1 MESLDCAGEVVPVWL
16 GLENCTLVEDV
27 VLYDCALRALYLNS
41 YQLPELYS
49 QSLSCEGVL
58 YLRKELQT
66 TGKFDLL
73 GVKIG
78 GQLDCSQGRFFAGG
92 VAVKCNV
99 ITVGAD
105 VFFGEDFKVR
115 GAIDLIGAEISRNL
129 DLSGATLTK
138 DFIAQG
144 MWVRA

>member
-1 MESLDCAGEVVPVWL
+1 MWL

-58 YLRKELQT
+58 YLRKELQA

>member
-1 MESLDCAGEVVPVWL
+1 MWL

-58 YLRKELQT
+58 YLRKELQA

-78 GQLDCSQGRFFAGG
+78 GQLDRSQGRFLAGG
-92 VAVKCNV
+92 VALKCNV

>member
-1 MESLDCAGEVVPVWL
+1 MWL

-58 YLRKELQT
+58 YLRKELQA

-99 ITVGAD
+99 ITVWAD

>member
-1 MESLDCAGEVVPVWL
+1 MWL

>member
-1 MESLDCAGEVVPVWL
+1 VPVWL
-16 GLENCTLVEDV
+16 GLENCTLLEDV

-49 QSLSCEGVL
+49 QSLSYEGDL
-58 YLRKELQT
+58 YRWKELQA

-78 GQLDCSQGRFFAGG
+78 GQLDRSQGRFLSGG
-92 VAVKCNV
+92 VALKCNV

-105 VFFGEDFKVR
+105 VFFGDDFKVR
-115 GAIDLIGAEISRNL
+115 GAVDLIGAEISRNL
-129 DLSGATLTK
+129 YLSGATFTK

>member
-1 MESLDCAGEVVPVWL
+1 VWL

-41 YQLPELYS
+41 CQLPELYS

-58 YLRKELQT
+58 YLRKELQA

>member
-1 MESLDCAGEVVPVWL
+1 MWL

-49 QSLSCEGVL
+49 QSLRCEGDL
-58 YLRKELQT
+58 YLRKELQA
-66 TGKFDLL
+66 TGKFHRL
-73 GVKIG
+73 GATIT

>member
-1 MESLDCAGEVVPVWL
+1 MWL

-58 YLRKELQT
+58 YLRKELQA

-115 GAIDLIGAEISRNL
+115 GAIDLIGAEISKNL

>member
-1 MESLDCAGEVVPVWL
+1 MWL

-58 YLRKELQT
+58 YLRKELQA

-105 VFFGEDFKVR
+105 VFFGEDFKVG